1 MGHQLPSGRQ
11 HTIVLGDQRAVVVE
25 VGAGLR
31 SYAVAGHEVLSGYS
45 EQEMATSAR
54 GHPLIPWPNRLQ
66 DGQYTW
72 EGRQHELPLTEPGKH
87 NAVHGLVRWGNW
99 TLTRQ
104 TTAEVELG
112 YVLHPQPGYPFTLE
126 LSLTYSL
133 SQDGLTVT
141 TSATNVDDR
150 ALPYAC
156 GQHPYLSVPGRV
168 DDCLLTLEA
177 ATYIPTDDRGLPTG
191 RESVEGTPY
200 DFRVDRTLGDVQL
213 DVAFTDLDRDS
224 EGRAWV
230 QLTTPDGDV
239 TRLWL
244 DDSYRYV
251 ELFTGDTLPEESRR
265 RRSLGV
271 EPMSA
276 PPNALADQVDVIRL
290 GPGEQATGTWGLQF
304 QPRAASPRRPVG
316 AAARSRVGVR

>member
-1 MGHQLPSGRQ
+1 MTRHLPSGRQ

-31 SYAVAGHEVLSGYS
+31 SYAVGGREVLSGYR

-72 EGRQHELPLTEPGKH
+72 EGTQHELPLTEPGKH
-87 NAVHGLVRWGNW
+87 NAIHGLVRWGNW
-99 TLTRQ
+99 TLTLQ

-112 YVLHPQPGYPFTLE
+112 YVLHPQPGYPFTFE

-133 SQDGLTVT
+133 SPDGLVVT
-141 TSATNVDDR
+141 TTATNVGDS

-156 GQHPYLSVPGRV
+156 GQHPYLAVPVRV
-168 DDCLLTLEA
+168 DDCLLTLNA
-177 ATYIPTDDRGLPTG
+177 GTHIPTDDRGLPTG
-191 RESVEGTPY
+191 RESVDRTPY
-200 DFRVDRTLGDVQL
+200 DFRAERTVGDVQL
-213 DVAFTDLDRDS
+213 DTAFTDLERDS
-224 EGRAWV
+224 AGRAWV
-230 QLTTPDGDV
+230 QLATRDGEV
-239 TRLWL
+239 TRLWA
-244 DDSYRYV
+244 DPSYRYV
-251 ELFTGDTLPEESRR
+251 ELFTGDSLPDESRR

-276 PPNALADQVDVIRL
+276 PPNALADEVDVTRL
-290 GPGEQATGTWGLQF
+290 DPGEQTTAKWGLQF
-304 QPRAASPRRPVG
+304 EASTPDQRRSP
-316 AAARSRVGVR
+316 S